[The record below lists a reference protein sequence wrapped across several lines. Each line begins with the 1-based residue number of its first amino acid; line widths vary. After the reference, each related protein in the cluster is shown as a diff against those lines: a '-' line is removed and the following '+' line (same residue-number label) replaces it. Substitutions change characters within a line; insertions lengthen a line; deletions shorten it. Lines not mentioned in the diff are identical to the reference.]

1 MARASRVNTPD
12 RTPDRTPPHH
22 GLRWLWLAGL
32 VLVLDQI
39 SKLVILAKFSPYQDV
54 LPVTAFFKLVHWRN
68 TGAAFS
74 FLADQ
79 GGWQRAFF
87 IVLALAASAVIVHLL
102 RQTQGSSLF
111 RAALALILG
120 GALGNVIDRA
130 AYGHVVD
137 FLLFYWQDWFFP
149 AFNLA
154 DSAITLGAGLL
165 IFDSLKGQHT

>member
-1 MARASRVNTPD
+1 VNMPEHAA
-12 RTPDRTPPHH
+12 PPH
-22 GLRWLWLAGL
+22 GLRWLWLSGL
-32 VLVLDQI
+32 ALALDQI
-39 SKLVILAKFSPYQDV
+39 SKLAILAKLAPYQDV
-54 LPVTAFFKLVHWRN
+54 VPVTAFFKLVHWHN

-87 IVLALAASAVIVHLL
+87 IVLALLASAVIVHLL
-102 RQTQGSSLF
+102 RQTQGNPLF

-120 GALGNVIDRA
+120 GAIGNVIDRL

-165 IFDSLKGQHT
+165 IFDSLRSKRA